1 MISTVK
7 IFLPYYK
14 RNLKLALP
22 VIIAQIGQVMV
33 QQVDNMMVGHRGTL
47 DLAASAFANSIFIIG
62 MIITMGFSFGMTP
75 IVGKS
80 VARGDKTALSSI
92 FYNSLFI
99 NIALN
104 IAIGILLLLAIFAFP
119 FMNQKAGVAELA
131 IPYYIVL
138 VISLI
143 PLSFFF
149 TFKQFSEGIGNTKNA
164 MYITIVGN
172 LVNVIFNYFLIYGKF
187 GFPEMGLLG
196 AGIATL
202 LSRIVMALGFAY
214 IFARKE
220 AFIPYFLV
228 EKIPLINKVYL
239 KELFHLGYPISLQLL
254 LEVLAFA
261 IGAIMAGWLGVVA
274 IASHQIVLGLASI
287 SFMIVV
293 GIGSATTIRVSH
305 QLGTGDI
312 HAMTMAA
319 KASVHLVISF
329 MAMTGALFYLFRYY
343 IPQIYSNDVAVI
355 ELCSQLLIFAAMF
368 QLFDGLQVVML
379 SILRG
384 IGDVKR
390 AMVYAFIA
398 YIVVNIPLA
407 YLLTFELGLGIIGIW
422 IAFIVG
428 LGFASTLFY
437 IRYRN
442 VLKNISNHLP
452 K

>member
-1 MISTVK
+1 
-7 IFLPYYK
+7 
-14 RNLKLALP
+14 
-22 VIIAQIGQVMV
+22 
-33 QQVDNMMVGHRGTL
+33 
-47 DLAASAFANSIFIIG
+47 
-62 MIITMGFSFGMTP
+62 
-75 IVGKS
+75 
-80 VARGDKTALSSI
+80 
-92 FYNSLFI
+92 
-99 NIALN
+99 
-104 IAIGILLLLAIFAFP
+104 
-119 FMNQKAGVAELA
+119 
-131 IPYYIVL
+131 
-138 VISLI
+138 
-143 PLSFFF
+143 
-149 TFKQFSEGIGNTKNA
+149 
-164 MYITIVGN
+164 
-172 LVNVIFNYFLIYGKF
+172 
-187 GFPEMGLLG
+187 
-196 AGIATL
+196 
-202 LSRIVMALGFAY
+202 
-214 IFARKE
+214 
-220 AFIPYFLV
+220 
-228 EKIPLINKVYL
+228 
-239 KELFHLGYPISLQLL
+239 
-254 LEVLAFA
+254 
-261 IGAIMAGWLGVVA
+261 
-274 IASHQIVLGLASI
+274 
-287 SFMIVV
+287 
-293 GIGSATTIRVSH
+293 
-305 QLGTGDI
+305 
-312 HAMTMAA
+312 MTMAA